1 MSKYF
6 TIVKSNYDNGL
17 WSEARVHNAVEK
29 GWITED
35 EFELIVG
42 RPYSS

>member
-6 TIVKSNYDNGL
+6 TIVKSNYNKGL
-17 WSEARVHNAVEK
+17 WSEARVRNAVEK